1 MKIISQPIDFIGMN
15 VYQTYRGKADEKG
28 NCITV
33 PNEPGYARTNAEWPV
48 TPEALYWGP
57 RFYEERYHKKLYI
70 TENGLS
76 NQDWV
81 FLDGQV
87 HDLQR
92 IDFLHRYLH
101 QLKRA
106 VEEGIPVE
114 GYFHWTL
121 TDNFEWTSG
130 YNNRFGLVYTDFK
143 NQNRVIKDSGK
154 WYGQVI
160 ETNGGIIK

>member
-1 MKIISQPIDFIGMN
+1 MFERQNWQLFH
-15 VYQTYRGKADEKG
+15 
-28 NCITV
+28 
-33 PNEPGYARTNAEWPV
+33 ARTNAEWSV

-57 RFYEERYHKKLYI
+57 KFYEERYHKKLYI

-76 NQDWV
+76 NQDWI

-92 IDFLHRYLH
+92 IDFLHRYLY

-106 VEEGIPVE
+106 VEEGISVE

-143 NQNRVIKDSGK
+143 NQNRIIKDSGK
-154 WYGQVI
+154 WYRQVI
-160 ETNGGIIK
+160 ETNGEIIK